1 MTARTLDLGVN
12 ALERIAGKLLVV
24 ESLDLE
30 SVGDVAGLTRP
41 LGRGEKKLPSMY
53 VTMAAPALTWRA
65 AICSPFAALP
75 VLLRGAVATVAGCFR
90 VGPGQWPG
98 AVIDPG

>member
-12 ALERIAGKLLVV
+12 ALERIAGKLFVV

-41 LGRGEKKLPSMY
+41 LGRGETKLPSMH
-53 VTMAAPALTWRA
+53 VTMATPALTWRA
-65 AICSPFAALP
+65 TIRSPFAALP

>member
-1 MTARTLDLGVN
+1 VTARTLDLGVN
-12 ALERIAGKLLVV
+12 ALEGVVGELLVV

-30 SVGDVAGLTRP
+30 SVGDVARLTGP
-41 LGRGEKKLPSMY
+41 LGRGEAKLPSMY
-53 VTMAAPALTWRA
+53 VMMAATALTWRA
-65 AICSPFAALP
+65 TIRSPFAAPP
-75 VLLRGAVATVAGCFR
+75 VLLRGAVATVAGRFR